1 MHLYTDL
8 SKLEGPIITSLLVK
22 KMSASYL
29 LAVMFR
35 RSVCR
40 IPLLPYLFF
49 VYESLPTKYVLDK
62 AAFSA
67 NLIQFIIIMPGII
80 VFVL

>member
-1 MHLYTDL
+1 MSLNVLMHLYTEL
-8 SKLEGPIITSLLVK
+8 SKLEGPIITLLLVK

-35 RSVCR
+35 HSMRR
-40 IPLLPYLFF
+40 ILLLSYLFF
-49 VYESLPTKYVLDK
+49 VYESFPIKHVLHK

-67 NLIQFIIIMPGII
+67 NLT
-80 VFVL
+80 